1 MHTEA
6 HAHARIRTE
15 YEYRDA
21 VRLKIIGDEMIQNVG
36 KYQSCMVSKVP
47 ILFKRTRM
55 SIGIDGGAKRKRSE
69 TIRF

>member
-21 VRLKIIGDEMIQNVG
+21 VRLKIIGDAMIKNVG
-36 KYQSCMVSKVP
+36 KSQSCVVSKVP
-47 ILFKRTRM
+47 IIWKQTV
-55 SIGIDGGAKRKRSE
+55 
-69 TIRF
+69 